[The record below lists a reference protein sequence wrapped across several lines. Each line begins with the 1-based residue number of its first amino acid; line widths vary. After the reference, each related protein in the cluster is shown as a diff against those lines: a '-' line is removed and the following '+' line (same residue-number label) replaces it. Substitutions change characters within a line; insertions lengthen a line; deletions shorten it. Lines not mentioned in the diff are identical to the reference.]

1 VLVVDDEA
9 PARRRLRRL
18 LQDVAGVEVVGE
30 AEDGHQ
36 ARALVERLRP
46 DLVLLD
52 IHMPEIDG
60 LTLAA
65 TTAMPAVVFTTA
77 HAEHAVRA
85 FELAAVDYLLKPIDG
100 ARLRQAVERARTRQA
115 LPDWSALRD
124 VVARGLGHTEPA
136 RRTEPARLTARL
148 GNTVHLFDIEAVT
161 RLHATDK
168 YVLLQHES
176 REFVLDESLVE
187 LEARLGPHGF
197 VRVHRS
203 ELVRVA
209 AIRALHLEPDGAW
222 VELTDGQRAPVS
234 RRSLPSLRQR
244 LGLP

>member
-1 VLVVDDEA
+1 MRVLVVDDEA
-9 PARRRLRRL
+9 PARRRVRRL

-36 ARALVERLRP
+36 ARELVESLRP

-52 IHMPEIDG
+52 IHMPEVDG

-100 ARLRQAVERARTRQA
+100 VRLREAVERARARQA
-115 LPDWSALRD
+115 LPDWPALRD
-124 VVARGLGHTEPA
+124 VVARALG
-136 RRTEPARLTARL
+136 RTEPARLAARQ
-148 GNTVHLFDIEAVT
+148 GNTVHLFDIATIT

-168 YVLLQHES
+168 YVLLHHEGH
-176 REFVLDESLVE
+176 EFVLDESLAE

-197 VRVHRS
+197 LRVHRS

-209 AIRALHLEPDGAW
+209 AIRMLHLEPDGAW
-222 VELTDGQRAPVS
+222 VELTDRQRAPVS
-234 RRSLPSLRQR
+234 RRSLASLRQR